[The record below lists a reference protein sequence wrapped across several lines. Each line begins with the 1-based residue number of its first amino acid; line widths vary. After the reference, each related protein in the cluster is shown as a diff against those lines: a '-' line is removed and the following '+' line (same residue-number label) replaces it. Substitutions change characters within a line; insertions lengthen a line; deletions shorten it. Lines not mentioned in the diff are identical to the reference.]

1 MEDVSRDLEQDLR
14 NRLMNDQNLQKSIE
28 DRDSL
33 PVARMKSSIMNAVT
47 ENSVIIIRG
56 NTGCGKTTQVSYS
69 FY

>member
-1 MEDVSRDLEQDLR
+1 
-14 NRLMNDQNLQKSIE
+14 MNDQNLQKSIK

-69 FY
+69 SYHSA